1 MFKKEEYIK
10 KYGKESYEKILESG
24 RRWRANNKDK
34 VKALN
39 DKYYAEH
46 KEEEKARRKEYYTNN
61 PETHKKYYE
70 KNKERFSENRKA
82 FRKNHPTYDRD
93 YARERYHMFAFVIK
107 EELELIENYKQALA
121 DDFVGWNIHHRKET
135 DEGMSMQSLI
145 DNNLYYNRPASELIF
160 LTASEHT
167 KIHHTPKNKKTTN

>member
-1 MFKKEEYIK
+1 MLKKEEYIK
-10 KYGKESYEKILESG
+10 KYGEAAYEKALEAG

-39 DKYYAEH
+39 KKYYAEH
-46 KEEEKARRKEYYTNN
+46 AEEEKARYKEYYQNN
-61 PETHKKYYE
+61 PQYYE
-70 KNKERFSENRKA
+70 KHKEQYAENRKT
-82 FRKNHPTYDRD
+82 FRKNNPTYDRD
-93 YARERYHMFAFVIK
+93 YAREHYTMFAFVIK
-107 EELELIENYKQALA
+107 EELELIENYEQALS

-135 DEGMSMQSLI
+135 GEGLSMQYLI

-167 KIHHTPKNKKTTN
+167 KIHHTSKNKNN